1 MASLTQRIRTYSFLD
16 RPQVDISVVDT
27 TDTDAALLS
36 QIDSLLNSAAAS
48 FAARDFND
56 ALSTYFA
63 CESLIYAHLDPQ
75 WDPDLGTK
83 LRTLLPRDPSLFTP
97 LLSATCQWLDILPVA
112 VSVSPVRPPTPVTA
126 QLLSSVSGLYGAGI
140 SQVSANPAAAAEALS
155 DMHLATI
162 FADQGNTAASTATV
176 ARAQGLDPTVAAA
189 LAPPGSAAPAPARR
203 RHPATPATPTAP
215 VTPVTPVVPISPVP
229 VKLPTVTAAVA
240 PAVVVPAAVEQGAVE
255 PAAAV
260 TTAAAGGILM
270 ASPLRLTAL
279 SSVTIAGPVLT
290 LPVLPVS
297 LLAQRQAGLL
307 TGAGTSATVKTL
319 QWAATGSPDVP
330 TIESTIY
337 APHVTATVMPDAL
350 SNPTS
355 LWERALLLPH
365 DYFYV
370 IPLAIAQCY
379 QALGDYAQAET
390 YYLQAAAY
398 TYLNTQTEGPYVWV
412 CLATLYSQWG
422 NSVYQQG
429 DAVTAATIYG
439 KVITPGSTTA
449 PSTPLYALTGLATA
463 AQAATALLP
472 QLATLLTSGVST
484 VTADDVAIASV
495 LLQIFGKLSQISAG
509 LDYWGNYTATV
520 PIWTFAY
527 LQQVAINFAQLAAQ
541 AENQVISY
549 WTQADQATLTQT
561 ELTNQVAQA
570 NGQVNAAQAQLAA
583 AQAQAVAYQDGVTL
597 ANTRAADAAQD
608 AANYAATN
616 SQVIIMQATGQ
627 QVAGGDNGDWNG
639 VTAMAAQY
647 LAGQTISGDSA
658 TVAAA
663 TDLAANQLSQ
673 QYQVQS
679 MKGTATEMQQ
689 AATMAGAQLTAAQAQ
704 VTAAQASVAV
714 AQLEA
719 QGAAQ
724 TLEVFDADTF
734 TPQVWTAMGNYI
746 DAIYDRYMEMALQA
760 ARLMQQAYNFEND
773 TTLSYIKSSYAG
785 VVDGLL
791 AADALMADIQAF
803 TDDLVTANR
812 GKKQYIKQSISLATR
827 YGYLFE
833 TQLRKTGSMTFETTL
848 DDFDSVYPG
857 SYEGRI
863 QRVDVSVQGIVPP
876 TGVSGTLSNN
886 GISVYRLPSDLAT
899 TAAPSK
905 LRIQSAETLVLS
917 DYDPTQDGV
926 LDSSTGNQTGI
937 FEGAGVA
944 SSWTLSLP
952 PAINDINY
960 GTLTDVVL
968 TFLYEARFDPQLV
981 QPVLTGLASQPGYY
995 DRELA
1000 IPLAWMY
1007 PDLFYGFVNSGT
1019 LTLSL
1024 AAADFPVNQTN
1035 PTVSA
1040 VSLLVSM
1047 APGTSA
1053 AGITMALTTPGKSA
1067 LTSVTDSTGA
1077 ISSQA
1082 TGSTLAGATGGS
1094 ALGDWTI
1101 TLPAASNA
1109 ALAPGGKLSLSA
1121 LINLVLVVDYS
1132 FQPRS

>member
-16 RPQVDISVVDT
+16 RAPVNLSEVNT
-27 TDTDAALLS
+27 TDVYAALLS
-36 QIDSLLNSAAAS
+36 RIDSLLASAGAS
-48 FAARDFND
+48 FAARDYND

-63 CESLIYAHLDPQ
+63 CESLIYAQLDPQ

-83 LRTLLPRDPSLFTP
+83 FRVLLPRDPALFSP
-97 LLSATCQWLDILPVA
+97 LLSATCQWLDILPVQ
-112 VSVSPVRPPTPVTA
+112 VSVSPVRPSAPVA
-126 QLLSSVSGLYGAGI
+126 APLLSGVSGLYGAGL
-140 SQVSANPAAAAEALS
+140 SQVSTDPAAAAEALS

-176 ARAQGLDPTVAAA
+176 TRAQGLDPGIAAA
-189 LAPPGSAAPAPARR
+189 LAPPGSPAPA
-203 RHPATPATPTAP
+203 TPPAP
-215 VTPVTPVVPISPVP
+215 VAP
-229 VKLPTVTAAVA
+229 VA
-240 PAVVVPAAVEQGAVE
+240 PVSPIGVRLPEEASADSA
-255 PAAAV
+255 PAAAL
-260 TTAAAGGILM
+260 TTVASAGSLSTS
-270 ASPLRLTAL
+270 ALRLVAL
-279 SSVTIAGPVLT
+279 SLGDQTDPILT
-290 LPVLPVS
+290 LPELPIA
-297 LLAQRQAGLL
+297 LLAQKQAGLL
-307 TGAGTSATVKTL
+307 TGTGTSFGVTTL
-319 QWAATGSPDVP
+319 QWAQAGSPDVT
-330 TIESTIY
+330 TIANAMY
-337 APHVTATVMPDAL
+337 APHVTAATLPDSL
-350 SNPTS
+350 LNETS

-365 DYFYV
+365 NYFYV
-370 IPLAIAQCY
+370 IPLAIAQSY

-398 TYLNTQTEGPYVWV
+398 TYLNTQTEGPYLWV

-422 NSVYQQG
+422 NDIYQQG

-449 PSTPLYALTGLATA
+449 PGTPLYTLTGLATA
-463 AQAATALLP
+463 AQIAETLLP
-472 QLATLLTSGVST
+472 ELASLVTNGVSGVS
-484 VTADDVAIASV
+484 ADDVTIASV
-495 LLQIFGKLSQISAG
+495 LLQIYGKLGQISAG

-520 PIWTFAY
+520 PIWTFSY
-527 LQQVAINFAQLAAQ
+527 LQQVAINFAQLAMQ
-541 AENQVISY
+541 AENEVINF
-549 WTQADQATLTQT
+549 WNEADQATLTAT

-570 NGQVNAAQAQLAA
+570 NGQVNAAQQQLAA
-583 AQAQAVAYQDGVTL
+583 AQAQASAYQAGLTL
-597 ANTRAADAAQD
+597 ANTRATDAAQD
-608 AANYAATN
+608 AQQYAATN
-616 SQVIIMQATGQ
+616 SQVIIIQATGQ
-627 QVAGGDNGDWNG
+627 QVAGGDDGDYAG
-639 VTAMAAQY
+639 VSAMASQY

-673 QYQVQS
+673 QYQVDS
-679 MKGTATEMQQ
+679 MNRTTTEMQQ
-689 AATMAGAQLTAAQAQ
+689 AAAEAQAQLTAANAQ
-704 VTAAQASVAV
+704 VTAAQAGVAV

-724 TLEVFDADTF
+724 TLQVFDADTF
-734 TPQVWTAMGNYI
+734 TPQVWTAMGNFI
-746 DAIYDRYMEMALQA
+746 DAIYDRYMAMALQA
-760 ARLMQQAYNFEND
+760 AKLMQQAYNFEND
-773 TTLSYIKSSYAG
+773 TTLSYIKSSYEG
-785 VVDGLL
+785 VVNGLL

-803 TDDLVTANR
+803 TDDLVTSNR
-812 GKKQYIKQSISLATR
+812 GKKQYVKQSISLAGR

-857 SYEGRI
+857 TYEGRI
-863 QRVDVSVQGIVPP
+863 QQVDVSVQGIVPP

-899 TAAPSK
+899 AATPSK
-905 LRIQSAETLVLS
+905 VRIQSAETLVLS

-981 QPVLTGLASQPGYY
+981 QPVLSSLASRPGYY

-1019 LTLSL
+1019 LTLTLS
-1024 AAADFPVNQTN
+1024 ASDFPLNQTN
-1035 PTVSA
+1035 PTVLA
-1040 VSLLVSM
+1040 VSLLASM
-1047 APGTSA
+1047 ASGTSST
-1053 AGITMALTTPGKSA
+1053 GITMTLTAPGKSA
-1067 LTSVTDSTGA
+1067 VTGVTDATGT
-1077 ISSQA
+1077 ISSQD
-1082 TGSTLAGATGGS
+1082 TGSTWAAATGES
-1094 ALGDWTI
+1094 ALGNWTI

-1109 ALAPGGKLSLSA
+1109 ALAPGGKLNLSA
-1121 LINLVLVVDYS
+1121 LINMVLVLDYS

>member
-16 RPQVDISVVDT
+16 RPAVDISVVDT
-27 TDTDAALLS
+27 TDTDAALLA

-48 FAARDFND
+48 FAARDYSD
-56 ALSTYFA
+56 ALNTYFA

-75 WDPDLGTK
+75 WDPDLANK
-83 LRTLLPRDPSLFTP
+83 FRPLLPRDPSLFDP

-112 VSVSPVRPPTPVTA
+112 VSVSPVRPSTPVTA

-140 SQVSANPAAAAEALS
+140 SQVSANPAATAEALS

-162 FADQGNTAASTATV
+162 FADEGNTAASTATI
-176 ARAQGLDPTVAAA
+176 ARAQSLDSTVAAA
-189 LAPPGSAAPAPARR
+189 LAPPGPAGTAPAQAPASAAPAAPA
-203 RHPATPATPTAP
+203 
-215 VTPVTPVVPISPVP
+215 TPVVPPTP
-229 VKLPTVTAAVA
+229 TGAKLQAVA
-240 PAVVVPAAVEQGAVE
+240 SAADT

-260 TTAAAGGILM
+260 TTVASDGSQTT
-270 ASPLRLTAL
+270 SPLRLSGL
-279 SSVTIAGPVLT
+279 SSITLTDPVLT

-307 TGAGTSATVKTL
+307 TGAGASFTVKTL
-319 QWAATGSPDVP
+319 QWAATGSPDVA
-330 TIESTIY
+330 TIESTMY
-337 APHVTATVMPDAL
+337 APHVTVTDLPDAL
-350 SNPTS
+350 SNPAG

-379 QALGDYAQAET
+379 QAIGDYAQAET

-398 TYLNTQTEGPYVWV
+398 TYLNTQTEGPYLWV

-422 NSVYQQG
+422 NDVYQQG
-429 DAVTAATIYG
+429 DATTAATIYG

-449 PSTPLYALTGLATA
+449 PSTPLYTLAGLTTA
-463 AQAATALLP
+463 AQVAKTMLS
-472 QLATLLTSGVST
+472 QLASLVTNGVAS
-484 VTADDVAIASV
+484 VAADDVAIASV
-495 LLQIFGKLSQISAG
+495 LLQIYGKLGQISAG

-520 PIWTFAY
+520 PIWTFSY
-527 LQQVAINFAQLAAQ
+527 LQQVAANFAQLAMQ
-541 AENQVISY
+541 AENEVINF
-549 WTQADQATLTQT
+549 WTQADQATLTET
-561 ELTNQVAQA
+561 ELSNQVAQA
-570 NGQVNAAQAQLAA
+570 NGQVNAAQQQLAA
-583 AQAQAVAYQDGVTL
+583 AQAQAGAYQAGLTL
-597 ANTRAADAAQD
+597 AQTRATDAAQD
-608 AANYAATN
+608 AQQYAATN
-616 SQVIIMQATGQ
+616 SQVIVIQATGQ
-627 QVAGGDNGDWNG
+627 QVAGGDDGDYNG
-639 VTAMAAQY
+639 VSAMAAQY

-673 QYQVQS
+673 QYQVDS
-679 MKGTATEMQQ
+679 MNRTTTEMQQ
-689 AATMAGAQLTAAQAQ
+689 AATLAQAQLTAANAQ

-724 TLEVFDADTF
+724 TLQVFDADTF
-734 TPQVWTAMGNYI
+734 TPQVWTAMGNFV
-746 DAIYDRYMEMALQA
+746 DAIYNRYMDMALQA
-760 ARLMQQAYNFEND
+760 AKLMQQAYNFEND

-812 GKKQYIKQSISLATR
+812 GKKQYVKQSISLASR

-857 SYEGRI
+857 TYEGRI

-899 TAAPSK
+899 ASTPSK
-905 LRIQSAETLVLS
+905 VRIQSAETLVLS

-981 QPVLTGLASQPGYY
+981 QSVLSGLASRPGYY
-995 DRELA
+995 DRELS

-1007 PDLFYGFVNSGT
+1007 PDLFYGFVSSGT

-1024 AAADFPVNQTN
+1024 AASDFPLNQTN

-1040 VSLLVSM
+1040 VSLLMSM

-1053 AGITMALTTPGKSA
+1053 TGITMTLTAPGKSA
-1067 LTSVTDSTGA
+1067 VTGVTDSTGA
-1077 ISSQA
+1077 VSSQG
-1082 TGSTLAGATGGS
+1082 TGSTWAGAAGGS
-1094 ALGDWTI
+1094 ALGNWAI
-1101 TLPAASNA
+1101 TLPAASNT
-1109 ALAPGGKLSLSA
+1109 ALAPGGTLNLSA
-1121 LINLVLVVDYS
+1121 LINLVLVIDYS